1 MYLYHYTYNF
11 FHNNRPG
18 KPLPGHSSFLGLFWA
33 LFFVGGD
40 GWREGRTDCRRGGCM
55 VVPGAVVSP
64 SHTKRLSLLPCR
76 APHNSPCTLMPYLA
90 QTDGA
95 YSAACGRRAPSRQVP
110 QAPSMTSGLLRR
122 TGSRPCS
129 RPAGRLSV
137 LVFGSVRCGGLT
149 GGWWAISAALDG
161 CRG

>member
-1 MYLYHYTYNF
+1 M
-11 FHNNRPG
+11 G
-18 KPLPGHSSFLGLFWA
+18 EFLGVWA
-33 LFFVGGD
+33 WGLFFWVGGRN
-40 GWREGRTDCRRGGCM
+40 GGRDERTGCQRGGCM

-64 SHTKRLSLLPCR
+64 GHTRRLRRLSCR

-95 YSAACGRRAPSRQVP
+95 YSAACGRRVPSRQVP

-129 RPAGRLSV
+129 RPSGSPSCALERNKKDALQRNSGIVLSPFCA
-137 LVFGSVRCGGLT
+137 LERNKGGKKFPVQK
-149 GGWWAISAALDG
+149 I
-161 CRG
+161 

>member
-1 MYLYHYTYNF
+1 MVLGEF
-11 FHNNRPG
+11 PG
-18 KPLPGHSSFLGLFWA
+18 VWAWGLF
-33 LFFVGGD
+33 FCGMNGGRD
-40 GWREGRTDCRRGGCM
+40 ERTVCQRGGCRG
-55 VVPGAVVSP
+55 VPGAVVSP
-64 SHTKRLSLLPCR
+64 GHSRRLRRLSCR

-95 YSAACGRRAPSRQVP
+95 YSAACGRRVPSRQVP

>member
-1 MYLYHYTYNF
+1 MF
-11 FHNNRPG
+11 GPG
-18 KPLPGHSSFLGLFWA
+18 GS
-33 LFFVGGD
+33 FFVWGRD
-40 GWREGRTDCRRGGCM
+40 EWRDERTDCQRGGCM

-64 SHTKRLSLLPCR
+64 GHTRRLRRLSCR

-95 YSAACGRRAPSRQVP
+95 YSAACGRRVPSRQVP

-129 RPAGRLSV
+129 RPAGSLSV
-137 LVFGSVRCGGLT
+137 LVFWRCEVWWSDGR
-149 GGWWAISAALDG
+149 WWAISAALDG